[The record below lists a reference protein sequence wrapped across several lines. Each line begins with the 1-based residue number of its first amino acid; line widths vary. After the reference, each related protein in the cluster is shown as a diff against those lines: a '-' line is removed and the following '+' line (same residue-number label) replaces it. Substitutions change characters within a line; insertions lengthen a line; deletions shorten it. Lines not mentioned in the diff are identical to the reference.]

1 MEASDKRNRDQL
13 GARTARSGGIFF
25 RIHIYFQ
32 RHLYAF
38 FASLGQLWRSP
49 VATLMTTITMAV
61 TLALPAGLYLIVQ
74 SADELTA
81 DWHGVPQ
88 ISLYVEPSASQAKI
102 NALVK
107 QLETHVAVEVQSQVS
122 PAEGM
127 KSLNQQLGLEGM
139 LDILG
144 ENPLPHLIVLNVQ
157 GEHQQAANLKNLVEE
172 LSQLPNVDIAKLD
185 SEWLEKL
192 NAILIAFERG
202 VVLIA
207 ILLALAVLTT
217 IGNTVRLSI
226 QNRLEEIEVM
236 KLVGAKDAFIRRPFL
251 YGGIWLGLLSGAF
264 ALIILIV
271 SYLVLY
277 EPIAYAMS
285 LYNDV
290 FQLSSF
296 VIAYVAA
303 GLLLSSV
310 LLGWLGAWIAVGR
323 QLHKIEP

>member
-1 MEASDKRNRDQL
+1 MEASDRRHRDQL
-13 GARTARSGGIFF
+13 GAKEARSGGVFF
-25 RIHIYFQ
+25 RIHIYLQ

-61 TLALPAGLYLIVQ
+61 TLALPAGLYLMVQ

-88 ISLYVEPSASQAKI
+88 ISLYVEPNASPEKI
-102 NALVK
+102 SALVK
-107 QLETHVAVEVQSQVS
+107 QLETHVAVEIQSQVS

-144 ENPLPHLIVLNVQ
+144 ENPLPHVVVVNVQ
-157 GEHQQAANLKNLVEE
+157 GEYQQTTKLKALVEE
-172 LSQLPNVDIAKLD
+172 LSQLSSVDIAKLD

-192 NAILIAFERG
+192 NAILVAFERG

-207 ILLALAVLTT
+207 ALLALAVLTT
-217 IGNTVRLSI
+217 IGNTIRLSI

-264 ALIILIV
+264 ALAILVV

-277 EPIAYAMS
+277 EPIAYVMN

-290 FQLSSF
+290 FQLSYL
-296 VIAYVAA
+296 VIAYVAG
-303 GLLLSSV
+303 GLLLGSV
-310 LLGWLGAWIAVGR
+310 VLGWLGAWIAVGR